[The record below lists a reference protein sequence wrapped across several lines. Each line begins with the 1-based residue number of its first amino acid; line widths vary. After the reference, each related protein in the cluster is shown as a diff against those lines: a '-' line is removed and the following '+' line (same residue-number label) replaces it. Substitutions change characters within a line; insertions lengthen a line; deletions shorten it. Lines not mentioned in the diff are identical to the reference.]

1 MVHCPKCGVELD
13 AGFAGRFGL
22 TPREVECADLVMC
35 GFANCEIAGKL
46 AISEE
51 TVKRHLFNIFPKVGV
66 DGRAALTIV
75 GLLGREGFKQMRE
88 GKQ

>member
-13 AGFAGRFGL
+13 AGFGGRFGL
-22 TPREVECADLVMC
+22 TPREVQCADLVMR

-46 AISEE
+46 AISEW
-51 TVKRHLFNIFPKVGV
+51 TVKRHLSNIFPKVGV
-66 DGRAALTIV
+66 DDRAALTIV

-88 GKQ
+88 GK